1 MSWQIFVV
9 IGVCLIAVAVMN
21 RGAFGKVWESGRA
34 QLGKFG
40 SFVWNSDLGAIY
52 QHRVDEAAGEVR
64 EATTGLET
72 LKQQMRSVNRQ
83 VEDGKTACASLDAR
97 VKNALSKSVPDD
109 TKAGQLLIQLKKE
122 QDHLT
127 KNQGQLDKYK
137 ISYDNEIKKIKFAN
151 EKIVTA
157 RQDGERLGAQVK
169 MAKADAALSNL
180 NNKLDLGTALGGI
193 GEAADAM
200 RSQIDGYLAKSDV
213 AADTGAD
220 GMADIKEQ
228 EELEQQQA
236 KDMLAEYK
244 AKMGK

>member
-9 IGVCLIAVAVMN
+9 LGICLIAVAVMN
-21 RGAFGKVWESGRA
+21 RGAFGKLWESGAA

-40 SFVWNSDLGAIY
+40 SFVWKSDPSAIY
-52 QHRVDEAAGEVR
+52 QHRVDEGASEVR

-72 LKQQMRSVNRQ
+72 LKTQMRSVSRQ
-83 VEDGKTACASLDAR
+83 VEDGQITCTNLDAR
-97 VKNALSKSVPDD
+97 VKNAINKGDD
-109 TKAGQLLIQLKKE
+109 AKAGQLLIQLNKE

-137 ISYDNEIKKIKFAN
+137 VSYDAEIKKIKFAN
-151 EKIVTA
+151 EKIIA
-157 RQDGERLGAQVK
+157 AKQDGERLGAELK
-169 MAKADAALSNL
+169 MAKADAALTNL
-180 NNKLDLGTALGGI
+180 NSKLDLGTKLSGI

-213 AADTGAD
+213 AADTGTD

-236 KDMLAEYK
+236 KDMLAAYK
-244 AKMGK
+244 SKMGK